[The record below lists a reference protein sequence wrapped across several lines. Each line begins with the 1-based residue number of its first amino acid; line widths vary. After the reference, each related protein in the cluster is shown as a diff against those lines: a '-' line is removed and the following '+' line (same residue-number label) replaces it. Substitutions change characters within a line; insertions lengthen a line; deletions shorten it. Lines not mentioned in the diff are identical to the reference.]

1 MDLQI
6 PPQLIEFLTVF
17 LTLAGVSLVL
27 AVALSIWMLSRIKP
41 IQLPENADWIVAMRI
56 TPLVV
61 VITLDLLDFALEAGV
76 NLIDTADIYGRG
88 AAEAMLGRIL
98 GKRRGKV
105 LLATKCP
112 VWLVK
117 ERADWERLLRD
128 LLRLIEQGVRA
139 VEKALRP

>member
-41 IQLPENADWIVAMRI
+41 IQLPENADWIVAMRM

-61 VITLDLLDFALEAGV
+61 VITLDLLDFALDFFSAPFSWF
-76 NLIDTADIYGRG
+76 
-88 AAEAMLGRIL
+88 IL
-98 GKRRGKV
+98 GKLGLAPLRGATLV
-105 LLATKCP
+105 ESLIPGTQAIPTMTLAWF
-112 VWLVK
+112 V
-117 ERADWERLLRD
+117 ARLMPR
-128 LLRLIEQGVRA
+128 Q
-139 VEKALRP
+139 